1 MEYLGNAFS
10 LQMLEHPM
18 ANIEVCEIDK
28 SEVPFDSAT
37 SIIGHADLANIL
49 GVKTNRVNTK
59 LKDGD
64 VLYVAQYVGG
74 RLPEGMTTLP
84 DGAEIKF
91 YKVTISY
98 GVER

>member
-1 MEYLGNAFS
+1 MEFLGNAFS
-10 LQMLEHPM
+10 LQMLEQPM
-18 ANIEVCEIDK
+18 ANIEVREIEK
-28 SEVPFDSAT
+28 SRVPFDTAT
-37 SIIGHADLANIL
+37 SVIGHADLANIL

-59 LKDGD
+59 LESGD
-64 VLYVAQYVGG
+64 ILYVAQYVGG
-74 RLPEGMTTLP
+74 RLPDGTTTLP